1 MQANETDFGPHVKDI
16 AEALENKLDHAT
28 IVEELRQYVENYGID
43 LPTAKEAIVRKHYGN
58 PGALQASPHTQLVDI
73 IPDQQAVSFRAKI
86 ISVFSKDITLKDGEQ
101 RTIFE
106 GDMTDGSAT
115 LRYTVWREEFT
126 VKPGAVIEV
135 ANAYTKGWNDRVDL
149 NLGDRCR
156 LREVEDPAL
165 EALEIPTATTNE
177 GDATASDV
185 AGLRSGMGSVS
196 LTVRILN
203 VEEREVTV
211 RDEPKTLWSGTLADA
226 SGSCR
231 FTAWHDH
238 GLQAGEVYSVDN
250 TYVRDW
256 RGIPELQIN
265 ENSTVARSDTELPA
279 LNELEGGTHYTVET
293 LDERGGASDAV
304 LEGHV
309 LAVREGSGLIF
320 RCPEC
325 NRVLRSGQCMVHG
338 KQQGTPD
345 LRTKLMF
352 DDGTGALQL
361 FLNRE
366 LTEQVLGR
374 DMESCLELVR
384 ESYTPETLIDDLEQA
399 LLLKPLKVEGFTRSD
414 DYGLM
419 FFARK
424 CEPAHSLDVP
434 SIARQFL
441 AALEA

>member
-16 AEALENKLDHAT
+16 ATALEDKLDHAT
-28 IVEELRQYVENYGID
+28 IIEELRQYVENYGID
-43 LPTAKEAIVRKHYGN
+43 LPTAKEAIVRKHYGD
-58 PGALQASPHTQLVDI
+58 PGALQASPHKQLADI
-73 IPDQQAVSFRAKI
+73 APDEQAVSFRAKV
-86 ISVFSKDITLKDGEQ
+86 ISVFPKEITLKDGEQ

-106 GDMTDGSAT
+106 GNLTDGSAT

-135 ANAYTKGWNDRVDL
+135 ANAYSMGLNDRVDL

-156 LREVEDPAL
+156 LREVEDATL
-165 EALEIPTATTNE
+165 DALEIPTARTNE
-177 GDATASDV
+177 GDTTASDV

-196 LTVRILN
+196 LTVRILD

-211 RDEPKTLWSGTLADA
+211 RDESKTLWSGTLADA
-226 SGSCR
+226 
-231 FTAWHDH
+231 
-238 GLQAGEVYSVDN
+238 
-250 TYVRDW
+250 
-256 RGIPELQIN
+256 
-265 ENSTVARSDTELPA
+265 VARSDAELPA

-309 LAVREGSGLIF
+309 LAIREGSGLIF

-345 LRTKLMF
+345 LRTKLLF

-384 ESYTPETLIDDLEQA
+384 ESYTPETIIDDLEQA

-434 SIARQFL
+434 SVARQFL

>member
-16 AEALENKLDHAT
+16 AKALEDKLDHAT
-28 IVEELRQYVENYGID
+28 IVEELRQYVEAYGID

-58 PGALQASPHTQLVDI
+58 PGALQASPYKQLADI
-73 IPDQQAVSFRAKI
+73 APDEQAVSFRAKVV
-86 ISVFSKDITLKDGEQ
+86 SVFPKEITLKDGER

-126 VKPGAVIEV
+126 VEPGTVLEV

-156 LREVEDPAL
+156 LREVKDAAL
-165 EALEIPTATTNE
+165 EALEIPATGSGVE
-177 GDATASDV
+177 GATASDV

-196 LTVRILN
+196 LTVRILDI
-203 VEEREVTV
+203 EEREVTV

-238 GLQAGEVYSVDN
+238 GLQAGEIYSVDN

-265 ENSTVARSDTELPA
+265 ENSTVARSEAELPA
-279 LNELEGGTHYTVET
+279 AEELEGETHYTVET
-293 LDERGGASDAV
+293 LDERGGANDAI

-345 LRTKLMF
+345 LRTKLLF

-374 DMESCLELVR
+374 DLESCLELVR
-384 ESYTPETLIDDLEQA
+384 ESYTPETIADDLEQA

-419 FFARK
+419 FFAHK
-424 CEPAHSLDVP
+424 CEPAHNLDVP
-434 SIARQFL
+434 SVARQFL